1 MKHCFVLCCRVLKHN
16 WPHNWLHAT
25 FRGRN
30 CSISKEMA
38 SRLVL
43 LLSLFSTFTFAKH
56 YLVEVEEGAG
66 DQGGADENIA
76 NNDTDDGD
84 NVEAPGDD
92 AKAPAVQ
99 DYSDLFRSAHIDP
112 SYKICGFGFGRC

>member
-1 MKHCFVLCCRVLKHN
+1 MKFLKHCFVLSCRVLKHN

-38 SRLVL
+38 LRLVL
-43 LLSLFSTFTFAKH
+43 LLSLFSIFTFAKKH

-66 DQGGADENIA
+66 DHGDA
-76 NNDTDDGD
+76 DDGD

-92 AKAPAVQ
+92 AKAPAAE
-99 DYSDLFRSAHIDP
+99 DYLHLE
-112 SYKICGFGFGRC
+112 SYSICGDFFGPCRG